1 MTKDDGKSAQQSNPL
16 DLEGALKMYR
26 DANGDPR
33 VEIPED
39 WAALGLFLESDLQG
53 SVAAC
58 NHLLGGL
65 GSVAD
70 GVIES
75 FQRTGNACRLSLTG
89 ETAAIAPLFDE
100 TVPPCELALERLI
113 EVVSRW
119 CAFLQSEGAG
129 A

>member
-1 MTKDDGKSAQQSNPL
+1 
-16 DLEGALKMYR
+16 
-26 DANGDPR
+26 
-33 VEIPED
+33 V
-39 WAALGLFLESDLQG
+39 GLFLESDLQG

-58 NHLLGGL
+58 DHLLGGL
-65 GSVAD
+65 GSVEG

-100 TVPPCELALERLI
+100 TVPPCELTLGRLT

-119 CAFLQSEGAG
+119 RAFLQNGGAG